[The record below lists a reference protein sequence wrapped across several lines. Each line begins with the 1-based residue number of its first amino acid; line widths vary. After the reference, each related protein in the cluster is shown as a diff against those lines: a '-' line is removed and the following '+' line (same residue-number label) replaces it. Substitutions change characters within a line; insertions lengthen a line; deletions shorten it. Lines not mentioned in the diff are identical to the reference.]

1 MKRTQIL
8 IIIILMLAIAG
19 LMSSCKR
26 ADPNTPTSE
35 KPTESTPTPSVSDI
49 VPTTDDI
56 QTSASASAPVSES
69 PASPVPSPSI
79 APASMFDF
87 EEKTYSEGTI
97 SIKYPQI
104 TGMSDNAAQEKL
116 NKIISDAALRDL
128 SFLESGT
135 TYELNYKV
143 TFNNSAVISMYFDGY
158 SNMPGAAHPYQF
170 LRSVTI
176 DTIKLETVPLSALV
190 SISEGF
196 VDVLLNGKYSAM
208 DFDMT
213 GEYEAAIKDYITGM
227 GNDFLLEQLRNAD
240 MGSSETSSYLTRDA
254 LVISVSVPHVMGDHV
269 EIYLSFNELRGYQTD
284 NLIWQEIER

>member
-19 LMSSCKR
+19 LMSACKR
-26 ADPNTPTSE
+26 ADQNTPTSE

-69 PASPVPSPSI
+69 PASPVLSPST

-97 SIKYPQI
+97 TIKYPQI
-104 TGMSDNAAQEKL
+104 TGMSDNAAREKL

-176 DTIKLETVPLSALV
+176 NTIKLETVPLSALA

-196 VDVLLNGKYSAM
+196 VDVLLHGKYSAM

-227 GNDFLLEQLRNAD
+227 GNDFLLEQLRIAD